1 MDEVTSRKGKE
12 RAVDEF
18 DDELDEDFEELE
30 EDFEAT
36 YNFRFEEP

>member
-1 MDEVTSRKGKE
+1 MTTKKGKE
-12 RAVDEF
+12 RAIDEF
-18 DDELDEDFEELE
+18 DDELDDDFEELE